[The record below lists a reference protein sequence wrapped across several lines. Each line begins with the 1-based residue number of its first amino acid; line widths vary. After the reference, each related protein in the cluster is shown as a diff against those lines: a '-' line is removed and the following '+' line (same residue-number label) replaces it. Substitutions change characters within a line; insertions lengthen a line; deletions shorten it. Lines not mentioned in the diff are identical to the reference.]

1 MTKYLAATAAVV
13 SLIATPVLAAGG
25 AAADSEPVRLSD
37 AQLDEVTAGDSLLD
51 VFAPISIT
59 LQDITVSVDINN
71 VPVNAGLAVQLNA
84 LGTAAQTA
92 SVIAYQDVTQL
103 SQ

>member
-1 MTKYLAATAAVV
+1 MLKKYLAATAAAVGLLAV
-13 SLIATPVLAAGG
+13 PVLAAP
-25 AAADSEPVRLSD
+25 APASESVPLTD

-51 VFAPISIT
+51 VFVPITVT
-59 LQDITVSVDINN
+59 LQDISVSLDINN
-71 VPVNAGLAVQLNA
+71 VPVNVGAAVQLNA

-92 SVIAYQDVTQL
+92 SVTAFQSVTQL